1 MNDSLIPVNPTQADL
16 AKVGRAANHAA
27 KNYIFADYRQ
37 RRSAATLSNQYAAL
51 TLWVEYLAHVGAGGQ
66 LLAAADNWRIEQMNQ
81 AEQTAVT
88 GLAKER
94 GIPAEIL
101 YGGHYCQHV
110 PAAWSGVTWGLVNG
124 FIIWLLDQGYSLA
137 SVNNRLSAV
146 RVYARL
152 ATKAGII
159 STEESALIREVRGY
173 GRTEGRRVNQKRKAT
188 RVGHK
193 KEEAIVLTVDQ
204 ARQLK
209 RTHDNTP
216 QGIRDRLLCCLLLDL
231 GLRASEASN
240 LTTENINGRYIT
252 VYRQKTD
259 TTDKLRLTS
268 DIRQALADYK
278 PYLRPDGRLLRGSTK
293 TGKLTNANMST
304 RAISARIK
312 ILGRNI
318 LSIWELSPHDLRHT
332 WATIAAQKSNP
343 FALRDAGGW
352 TNMQTPSRY
361 VERNR
366 VANDGIELD
375 Y

>member
-1 MNDSLIPVNPTQADL
+1 MTQNKLATSPNNSLAR
-16 AKVGRAANHAA
+16 VGHAANHAA

-37 RRSAATLSNQYAAL
+37 RRSAATLSNQFAAL
-51 TLWVEYLAHVGAGGQ
+51 TLWVEYLGHVGAGGE
-66 LLAAADNWRIEQMNQ
+66 LLAAANNWCIEQMSQ
-81 AEQTAVT
+81 SEQTAVT
-88 GLAKER
+88 ELAEER

-101 YGGHYCQHV
+101 YGGRYCQHV
-110 PAAWSGVTWGLVNG
+110 PAAWFGVTWGLVNG

-159 STEESALIREVRGY
+159 PTEEAALIREVRGY

-209 RTHDNTP
+209 RSHDNTP

-231 GLRASEASN
+231 GLRASEASG
-240 LTTENINGRYIT
+240 LAADDINGRYIT

-259 TTDKLRLTS
+259 TTDQLRITS
-268 DIRQALADYK
+268 DIRQALADYN
-278 PYLRPDGRLLRGSTK
+278 PYLRANGRLLRGSTK

-312 ILGRNI
+312 ILGRDI
-318 LSIWELSPHDLRHT
+318 LGIWELSPHDLRHT
-332 WATIAAQKSNP
+332 WATIAAKKSNP

-352 TNMQTPSRY
+352 SNMQTPSRY

-366 VANDGIELD
+366 VANDGIELQ

>member
-1 MNDSLIPVNPTQADL
+1 MNNTLVPINPQTDL

-37 RRSAATLSNQYAAL
+37 RRSDATLSNQLAAL
-51 TLWVEYLAHVGAGGQ
+51 ALWVEYLANVGAGAA
-66 LLAAADNWRIEQMNQ
+66 LMAAATDWSIEQMSQ
-81 AEQTAVT
+81 ADRTAVT
-88 GLAKER
+88 ELAESR
-94 GIPAEIL
+94 GVPAEVL
-101 YGGHYCQHV
+101 LGAHYCQNV
-110 PAAWSGVTWGLVNG
+110 PVAWHGVTWGLVNG
-124 FIIWLLDQGYSLA
+124 FVVWLLGQGYSL
-137 SVNNRLSAV
+137 SSINNRLSAV

-159 STEESALIREVRGY
+159 PTDEAALIREVRGY

-193 KEEAIVLTVDQ
+193 KEEAIVLTVEQ

-209 RTHDNTP
+209 HTHDNTP

-231 GLRASEASN
+231 GLRASEVSS
-240 LTTENINGRYIT
+240 LTAGNIDGRYLT

-259 TTDKLRLTS
+259 TTDRLRITN

-278 PYLRPDGRLLRGSTK
+278 SHLRKDGRILRGSSK
-293 TGKLTNANMST
+293 TGNLTGSNMST

-312 ILGRNI
+312 ILGRDI
-318 LSIWELSPHDLRHT
+318 LGVWELSPHDLRHT
-332 WATIAAQKSNP
+332 WATIAAKKSNP

-352 TNMQTPSRY
+352 SNMQTPGRY
-361 VERNR
+361 VERNQ
-366 VANDGIELD
+366 VANEGIELE